1 MLTTALAC
9 AAATLATSAPML
21 VHEGRE
27 GQTRVVLPRVEAR
40 VQVDGRLDEAAWT
53 LAARLGAFSRYAP
66 VDGQPAVQT
75 TEVRVFYSPEA
86 IHFGV
91 QAQAAPGSVRA
102 TLANRDRLDSEDQVR
117 FFLLPF
123 NDGRQALYFAVNP
136 LGVQA
141 DGALVEGLQG
151 AERGGFGGLSSGREA
166 PDLAPDFVFESKGR
180 VTDEG
185 FEVELR
191 IPFKSLR
198 FPSDARQDW
207 GLHVTRLVQASGH
220 EDSWVPAVRAAASFL
235 AQAGTLADLQGL
247 QRGLVLDLTPVV
259 TAKADGAPRPSP
271 EGGWSYD
278 AGTPELGG
286 NVRWGVTSNLT
297 LNGTLRPD
305 FSQVE
310 ADAGQF
316 VFDPRSAVFF
326 PEKRP
331 FFLDGSEQ
339 FATPNRLIYTR
350 RIVAPEAAVK
360 LSVKLSGTS
369 VALLSAV
376 DGREHSRGGRDHP
389 LVNLLRVQRDLGG
402 SSKAALVYTDRID
415 GDDSNR
421 VAAADA
427 RLAFGQLWSVQ
438 LQAALARTRERG
450 SVRTAPLWEAI
461 ANRNGKRFGLRWLL
475 TGIHPDFRA
484 ESGFITRGGVV
495 KANLD
500 QRATFFGKP
509 GGLVESF
516 STDVVFD
523 GTWKY
528 RAFTRGA
535 GPLERKLHLNNNVN
549 LRGGW
554 RAGLSFLVER
564 WDYDADLYADYA
576 LLAPDG
582 SLRPYAGTPSLHNVD
597 WVATLSTPT
606 FSKFSANA
614 FYLWGRDENFFEW
627 ALADILFAD
636 FGLEW
641 RATEQ
646 LRVEARYQ
654 RQSFVR
660 RQDGSTVAE
669 RDIPRLKAEYQLN
682 RAIFLRV
689 VGEYDS
695 ERRDALRD
703 TTRTELPIVVRGPD
717 GTYRPASAFE
727 RNALRLEF
735 LFSYQPTPG
744 TVFFAGYQSR
754 LREPERFGFGR
765 LSRESDGFFV
775 KLSYLFRM

>member
-1 MLTTALAC
+1 MLIAALSC
-9 AAATLATSAPML
+9 AAAMLATSTPPP
-21 VHEGRE
+21 VHEGRA
-27 GQTRVVLPRVEAR
+27 GQTRVVPPRVETTVR
-40 VQVDGRLDEAAWT
+40 VDGVLDEPAWSQ
-53 LAARLGAFSRYAP
+53 AARLGAFTRYAP
-66 VDGQPAVQT
+66 VDGPPADES
-75 TEVRVFYSPEA
+75 TEVLVFYSPEA

-91 QAQAAPGSVRA
+91 RAQAAPGSIRA

-117 FFLLPF
+117 FFLLPW

-141 DGALVEGLQG
+141 DGALVEGLQ
-151 AERGGFGGLSSGREA
+151 ASERGGFGGLSSGRET

-180 VTDEG
+180 VTDAG

-198 FPSDARQDW
+198 FPASPRQDW
-207 GLHVTRLVQASGH
+207 GLHVTRLVQARGH

-235 AQAGTLADLQGL
+235 AQAGTLAELEGL
-247 QRGLVLDLTPVV
+247 QRGLVLDLTPVL
-259 TAKADGAPRPSP
+259 TAKADGAPRAAPG
-271 EGGWSYD
+271 GGWDYD
-278 AGTPELGG
+278 AGAPELGG

-350 RIVAPEAAVK
+350 RIVAPEGAAK
-360 LSVKLSGTS
+360 LSGKLSGTT

-376 DGREHSRGGRDHP
+376 DGREHSRSGRDHP

-402 SSKAALVYTDRID
+402 NSKAAFVYTDRID
-415 GDDSNR
+415 GADSNR

-438 LQAALARTRERG
+438 LQAALSRTKERG
-450 SVRTAPLWEAI
+450 VTRTAPLWEAI
-461 ANRNGKRFGLRWLL
+461 ANRNGRRFGLRWLL

-495 KANLD
+495 HANLD
-500 QRATFFGKP
+500 QRLTFFGKQ

-516 STDVVFD
+516 STDAVFD

-528 RAFTRGA
+528 RAFTHGE
-535 GPLERKLHLNNNVN
+535 GPLERKLHFNNNVT

-576 LLAPDG
+576 LLLPDG
-582 SLRPYAGTPSLHNVD
+582 SLRPYAGTPSLYNAD
-597 WVATLSTPT
+597 WVASLSTPT
-606 FSKFSANA
+606 FAKFSANA

-641 RATEQ
+641 RPTEQ
-646 LRVEARYQ
+646 LRLEARYQ

-660 RQDGSTVAE
+660 RRDGSTVAE
-669 RDIPRLKAEYQLN
+669 RDIPRLKVEYQVN
-682 RAIFLRV
+682 RAVFLRV
-689 VGEYDS
+689 VGEYDA

-717 GTYRPASAFE
+717 GTYRPATAFD

-754 LREPERFGFGR
+754 LREPRRFGFGS
-765 LSRESDGFFV
+765 LARESDGFFV